1 MTVESGCQWLRR
13 TRQGLKK
20 LQATDQEKFYGIRGY
35 TQIERILGDR
45 GGVRSIAGNSGL
57 VRWRRMVWN
66 AAQHETTFSGRHDS
80 RNY

>member
-1 MTVESGCQWLRR
+1 MAYEDIHRSN
-13 TRQGLKK
+13 
-20 LQATDQEKFYGIRGY
+20 GY
-35 TQIERILGDR
+35 SEI